1 MKDEIKEKKV
11 EWHYLQENPSDLP
24 KNREKVLLL
33 VKLNDKWNR
42 TEVLVGYC
50 DFGDC
55 LGEYC
60 KDWGYFEPV
69 KNIYYDFVDEEE
81 VIAWKE
87 IVLPEENE
95 KAKTMSVEE
104 QLEYAKT
111 IIQDLL
117 DNSDEYARQRA
128 INFLEEVE

>member
-1 MKDEIKEKKV
+1 MKDKIKMKKE
-11 EWHYLQENPSDLP
+11 EWHYLQENPNYLP

-42 TEVLVGYC
+42 TEVLVGYR
-50 DFGDC
+50 DFSDC

-69 KNIYYDFVDEEE
+69 KNIYYDFVDGEE

-87 IVLPEENE
+87 IVLPKEIENDR
-95 KAKTMSVEE
+95 
-104 QLEYAKT
+104 
-111 IIQDLL
+111 I
-117 DNSDEYARQRA
+117 
-128 INFLEEVE
+128 

>member
-1 MKDEIKEKKV
+1 MKDEIKMKKE
-11 EWHYLQENPSDLP
+11 EWHYLQENPNYLP

-42 TEVLVGYC
+42 KEVLVGYR

-60 KDWGYFEPV
+60 KAWGYFEPV
-69 KNIYYDFVDEEE
+69 KNIYYDFVDGEE

-87 IVLPEENE
+87 IELPKEIKENG
-95 KAKTMSVEE
+95 
-104 QLEYAKT
+104 
-111 IIQDLL
+111 
-117 DNSDEYARQRA
+117 
-128 INFLEEVE
+128 

>member
-1 MKDEIKEKKV
+1 MYEKEAEDSFNCKKV
-11 EWHYLQENPSDLP
+11 LYKWETDKHSYIDGFKDGAEFGYKKARVEANEWHDLQDNPSDLP

-42 TEVLVGYC
+42 TEVLIGYR
-50 DFGDC
+50 DFGEC

-69 KNIYYDFVDEEE
+69 KNRLYDFVDGEE

-87 IVLPEENE
+87 IVPPKENE
-95 KAKTMSVEE
+95 
-104 QLEYAKT
+104 
-111 IIQDLL
+111 
-117 DNSDEYARQRA
+117 
-128 INFLEEVE
+128 